1 MASIHL
7 TSIAPDYKSS
17 HDVSIRFVR
26 EGAKK
31 PLAESGNKELGR
43 AGEDLAAQYLACKGY
58 EILER
63 NWRCAFGEADIIAE
77 DANGIVLV
85 EVKTRVS
92 STVWG
97 EHVPE
102 LAVDARKRNRYQK
115 LALMYL
121 SMQTRVDAVRFDVV
135 AINIFDDKTARL
147 RHLVGAYEWDC

>member
-1 MASIHL
+1 MASIQI
-7 TSIAPDYKSS
+7 TSIVPDQDSKD
-17 HDVSIRFVR
+17 DVSLRFVR
-26 EGAKK
+26 EGARR

-43 AGEDLAAQYLACKGY
+43 AGEDLAAQYLAFQGY

-63 NWRCAFGEADIIAE
+63 NWRCAFGEADLIAE
-77 DANGIVLV
+77 DDNGIVLV

-92 STVWG
+92 SGAWG
-97 EHVPE
+97 ENIPE
-102 LAVDARKRNRYQK
+102 LAVDARKRNKYQK

-135 AINIFDDKTARL
+135 AINLFDDKSARL